1 MTGILKGHARNLMT
15 ERVFPVALDT
25 PLSEVG
31 RLLVLE
37 SLTGVPVVDA
47 DERVVGFLSQTDL
60 LAARLRGAPEAI
72 VAREVMSHP
81 PIVVDEFMSTDDV
94 LGLLREA
101 SIHHLPVVRDGRLVG
116 IITPHEILR
125 YYVERM
131 LPPEP
136 SRA

>member
-1 MTGILKGHARNLMT
+1 MAGILKGHARNLMS
-15 ERVFPVALDT
+15 EEVFPVTRDT

-37 SLTGVPVVDA
+37 GVSGVPVVDA
-47 DERVVGFLSQTDL
+47 DERVVGFVSETDL
-60 LAARLRGAPEAI
+60 LAALLRGAPAEIA
-72 VAREVMSHP
+72 ASDVMSQP

-94 LGLLREA
+94 LGLLRQA

-116 IITPHEILR
+116 IITPHAILR
-125 YYVERM
+125 YYVEQM

>member
-1 MTGILKGHARNLMT
+1 MKGHARNLMT
-15 ERVFPVALDT
+15 EKVFPVTGET
-25 PLSEVG
+25 PLSEIG

-37 SLTGVPVVDA
+37 GVRGVPVVDA
-47 DERVVGFLSQTDL
+47 DERVVGFVSETDL
-60 LAARLRGAPEAI
+60 LTALLRGAPDEL
-72 VAREVMSHP
+72 VARDVMSHP

-94 LGLLREA
+94 LGLLRQA
-101 SIHHLPVVRDGRLVG
+101 SIHHLPVVRAERLVG

>member
-1 MTGILKGHARNLMT
+1 MKGHARNLMT
-15 ERVFPVALDT
+15 ENVFPVTGET
-25 PLSEVG
+25 PLSEIG

-37 SLTGVPVVDA
+37 GVRGVPVVDA
-47 DERVVGFLSQTDL
+47 DERVVGFVSETDL
-60 LAARLRGAPEAI
+60 LTALLRGAPDEL
-72 VAREVMSHP
+72 VARDVMSHP

-94 LGLLREA
+94 LGLLRQA
-101 SIHHLPVVRDGRLVG
+101 SIHHLPVVRAERLVG

>member
-1 MTGILKGHARNLMT
+1 MKGHARNLMT
-15 ERVFPVALDT
+15 EKVFPVT
-25 PLSEVG
+25 GETSLSEIG

-37 SLTGVPVVDA
+37 GVRGVPVVDA
-47 DERVVGFLSQTDL
+47 DERVVGFVSETDL
-60 LAARLRGAPEAI
+60 LTALLRGAPDEL
-72 VAREVMSHP
+72 VARDVMSHP

-94 LGLLREA
+94 LGLLRQA
-101 SIHHLPVVRDGRLVG
+101 SIHHLPVVRAERLVG